1 MCARCKSAVEW
12 MNQASSEDIID
23 RLSGL
28 YGELSPQLR
37 RAAQYLLDHPAE
49 VGVSSMR
56 AVAVAAEV
64 HPNTLVR
71 LARALGFDSYQDF
84 REPFRESLRGHGESF
99 PDRARWLQSLAAGH
113 SHGQLYSQM
122 AAANLANIEHLFSAT
137 TADEV
142 KVVADKIVASRFTYV
157 LGVGAVYSMAHN
169 FWYVTRMA
177 MDKIVQLPRQGS
189 LPSDDLLQT
198 GPDDLLIAM
207 SFHPF
212 RADVVD
218 AMRLAKSRGMTIVAI
233 TDSRSSP
240 LALEADHVFVVPNS
254 SPQFFSSLLSTL
266 ALLEMLTSFIIADAD
281 PQVIAHIEEFHRK
294 RHEAGVYWQ
303 AD

>member
-1 MCARCKSAVEW
+1 MQYESTDEILKQLA
-12 MNQASSEDIID
+12 
-23 RLSGL
+23 GL
-28 YGELSPQLR
+28 YAELSPQLR
-37 RAAQYLLDHPAE
+37 RAAQYLLDNPNQ
-49 VGVSSMR
+49 VGVHSMR
-56 AVAVAAEV
+56 QIATEADV

-71 LARALGFDSYQDF
+71 LARSLGFDNYQEF
-84 REPFRESLRGHGESF
+84 RQPFRESLTNHGESF

-113 SHGQLYSQM
+113 SHGQLFSQI
-122 AAANLANIEHLFSAT
+122 AASNLANIEQLFSGT

-142 KVVADKIVASRFTYV
+142 KLVADKIVASRFTYV

-177 MDKIVQLPRQGS
+177 MDKMVQLPRIGS

-207 SFHPF
+207 TFHPF

-218 AMRLAKSRGMTIVAI
+218 AVKLAKSRGMTIVAI

-240 LALEADHVFVVPNS
+240 IALEADHVFVVPNR

-303 AD
+303 DD